1 MNLTKIKLKILVQGV
16 WRLAMSYRR
25 LARFIPNKK
34 SMRFFAAV
42 AAVLIVVESVCFCAQ
57 PQQNPAT
64 PAGPAQDANSAVAT
78 APIAPTAPVAE
89 AAAPVTI
96 EKLEAKKKEISE
108 SKELSDELK
117 TKITDTYDKAI
128 SQLKSAATF
137 EAAKQKYSEER
148 KNAPETLAKIK
159 EQLATQAAAA
169 PPKASPG
176 LALAQA
182 EQSLTAAKLALED
195 AKKNVAK
202 WEDEPKKRADR
213 RTKIPEETNTAKQ
226 KLEEVKAKLA
236 APTPEGQGTQL
247 TEANRA
253 LLLAQQR
260 ALQMQIDAN
269 TEELLFY
276 DAAGDLLAA
285 RRDLAARQ
293 QGQAQNV
300 VDFWQQKVDDLR
312 QKQAQAAQ
320 KEAIRAK
327 EETKFEDPAI
337 KAIAEKNV
345 ELAGLQAKLVAKI
358 QDVDRYSEQIDANLA
373 EIKKSFGEIRAKVE
387 TAGRVTDAMG
397 MMLLHL
403 REKLPNISSNLRR
416 MRARPAEIALAQFD
430 EMERDK
436 QWSELSDLTDKVNAV
451 LAELGPS
458 VSETQ
463 RQAIKKQVT
472 SYYDSQRA
480 TLQNIADD
488 YGDYAGKLAN
498 LDAKEREYVK
508 TVRQYADF
516 LDANIL
522 WVRSSPALRLSD
534 LIESAAAIG
543 WLLSPVNWYQTVIV
557 LWGDFRANI
566 PTYVAIV
573 LICISMFVLRPKA
586 RGGLEILAGKVHQV
600 QTDSFVHTIKAV
612 GLTIFLASGWPV
624 VLFLFQWRLTNA
636 AGDHDYPEALAA
648 GLRALVPV
656 VFVLSFLQHFTVPNG
671 VAQDHLR
678 MRQEP
683 LAYLRRWLRPYFA
696 VAVLTTFIIAF
707 MQAQHTGEQWYNS
720 AGRLFLMVGLIALA
734 LLVLV
739 LLRPTGPLM
748 EAFLRQRRDGWLDR
762 LRYIWYPLCFVLP
775 AAFAIFAGMGYLYAA
790 RELFEK
796 FIFTLL
802 VILLAILIRAMF
814 VRWLMVAQRRL
825 ALLERQ
831 KREAEEQEAQ
841 EKGEAPAAPELQQV
855 KGKDEATIFQISR
868 QTRRLIDAIT
878 VVLPLGA
885 IWYIWSDFL
894 PALGSIA
901 KTPLWYITAEES
913 VTLGSVAIALFIV
926 VLTVILTRNVPGLL
940 EIVVLRQLP
949 IDRAVRFAI
958 ITVFRYTL
966 ALVGIV
972 LAFTEIGIGWS
983 KVQWLIAAMGV
994 GLGFGLQE
1002 IFANFVSGLIILFE
1016 QPVRVDDTVT
1026 IGDVTGKVTKIRI
1039 RATTIRRWDQRELIV
1054 PNKEFITGHLINWT
1068 LSDNVLRREFLVG
1081 IAYGS
1086 DIAKAEK
1093 ILYDIARAN
1102 PLVLEE
1108 PAPVVIFKDF
1118 GNSTLDFELRVYISG
1133 IDNYVPVWHGI
1144 NCTIDSE
1151 FRKAGIEIAFPQQDL
1166 HIRSVDTSIPINTN
1180 KPIE

>member
-1 MNLTKIKLKILVQGV
+1 
-16 WRLAMSYRR
+16 MSYRR

-34 SMRFFAAV
+34 SMGFSAATV
-42 AAVLIVVESVCFCAQ
+42 GVLLIFLESVCFCAQ
-57 PQQNPAT
+57 PQQNTAT
-64 PAGPAQDANSAVAT
+64 QAGQAQDANSAAAA
-78 APIAPTAPVAE
+78 APIRPTAPVAE
-89 AAAPVTI
+89 AAAPITI
-96 EKLEAKKKEISE
+96 EKLEAKKKEVSE
-108 SKELSDELK
+108 SKELSDEVK
-117 TKITDTYDKAI
+117 TKVSDTYDKAI
-128 SQLKSAATF
+128 SQLKSAADF
-137 EAAKQKYSEER
+137 GARKQQYSQAR
-148 KNAPETLAKIK
+148 KDAPETLAKIK
-159 EQLATQAAAA
+159 EQLAKQATAA
-169 PPKASPG
+169 PPEAPADVT
-176 LALAQA
+176 LPQA
-182 EQSLTAAKLALED
+182 EQSLTTAKLALDE

-202 WEDEPKKRADR
+202 WEDEPKKRAER

-226 KLEEVKAKLA
+226 KLDEVKAKLA
-236 APTPEGQGTQL
+236 APAPEGQAAQL

-253 LLLAQQR
+253 LLLAQRR
-260 ALQMQIDAN
+260 ALQAQVDAN

-293 QGQAQNV
+293 QALADKV
-300 VDFWQQKVDDLR
+300 AEFWQQKVDSLR
-312 QKQAQAAQ
+312 QKQVQAAQ

-327 EETKFEDPAI
+327 EETKFEAPAI

-345 ELAGLQAKLVAKI
+345 DLARLQAKLVAKI
-358 QDVDRYSEQIDANLA
+358 QAVDKYSEQVDANLA
-373 EIKKSFGEIRAKVE
+373 EVKKSFGEIRTKVG
-387 TAGRVTDAMG
+387 TAGKVTDAMG
-397 MMLLHL
+397 MVLLHL
-403 REKLPNISSNLRR
+403 REKLPNISSNLRH
-416 MRARPAEIALAQFD
+416 MKGRPSEIALAQFD

-436 QWSELSDLTDKVNAV
+436 QWSELNDLTDEVNTV

-458 VSETQ
+458 VSQTQ
-463 RQAIKKQVT
+463 REAIKKQAT
-472 SYYDSQRA
+472 SYYESQRD

-522 WVRSSPALRLSD
+522 WVRSSPVLRLND
-534 LIESAAAIG
+534 LAASATAIG
-543 WLLSPVNWYQTVIV
+543 WLLSPVNWYQTAIV
-557 LWGDFRANI
+557 LWADFKENI
-566 PTYVAIV
+566 STYLAIL
-573 LICISMFVLRPKA
+573 LICISVFVLRPKA
-586 RGGLEILAGKVHQV
+586 RGGLETLASKVHQV
-600 QTDSFVHTIKAV
+600 QTDSFAHTIKAV
-612 GLTIFLASGWPV
+612 GLTIFLASSWPV
-624 VLFLFQWRLTNA
+624 VLFLFQWRLSEA
-636 AGDHDYPEALAA
+636 AGDHDYSGALAA

-656 VFVLSFLQHFTVPNG
+656 VFVLSFLQHFAMPNG
-671 VAQDHLR
+671 LAQDHLR

-683 LAYLRRWLRPYFA
+683 LSFLRQWLRRYFA
-696 VAVLTTFIIAF
+696 VAVPTTFVVAF
-707 MQAQHTGEQWYNS
+707 MQAQQTGEQWYNS

-739 LLRPTGPLM
+739 LLRPTGPLVDS
-748 EAFLRQRRDGWLDR
+748 FLKQRRDGWLDR
-762 LRYIWYPLCFVLP
+762 LRYIWYPLCFILP
-775 AAFAIFAGMGYLYAA
+775 AAFAFFAGMGYFYAA
-790 RELFEK
+790 QKLFEK
-796 FIFTLL
+796 FVFTLL
-802 VILLAILIRAMF
+802 LILLAILVRAMF

-841 EKGEAPAAPELQQV
+841 EKGEPPSAPEPQQG

-868 QTRRLIDAIT
+868 QTRRLIDTIT
-878 VVLPLGA
+878 VFLPVGG

-901 KTPLWYITAEES
+901 GTPLWSVTEEKS

-940 EIVVLRQLP
+940 EIIILRRLP
-949 IDRAVRFAI
+949 IDRGVRFAI
-958 ITVFRYTL
+958 STLFRYTL
-966 ALVGIV
+966 AVIGIV
-972 LAFTEIGIGWS
+972 MAFTKIGIGWS
-983 KVQWLIAAMGV
+983 KVQWLIAAMTV

-1026 IGDVTGKVTKIRI
+1026 IGDVTGKVSKIRI
-1039 RATTIRRWDQRELIV
+1039 RATTIRIWDQRELVV
-1054 PNKEFITGHLINWT
+1054 PNKEFITGRLINWT
-1068 LSDNVLRREFLVG
+1068 LSDNVLRREFVIG

-1093 ILYDIARAN
+1093 ILYDIAMAN

-1108 PAPVVIFKDF
+1108 PPPVVIFKSF
-1118 GNSTLDFELRVYISG
+1118 GDSSLEFELRVYISG

-1144 NCTIDSE
+1144 NCAIDSE

-1180 KPIE
+1180 KPPF